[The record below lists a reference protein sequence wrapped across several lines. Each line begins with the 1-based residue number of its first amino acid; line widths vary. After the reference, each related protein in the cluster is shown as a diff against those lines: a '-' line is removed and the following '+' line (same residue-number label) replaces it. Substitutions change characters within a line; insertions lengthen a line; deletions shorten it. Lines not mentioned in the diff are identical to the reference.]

1 MKKFLISS
9 IFTTALLFT
18 GCASSSTGYVNNGAT
33 VKGAQPMTMGID
45 STDFEKAASDAVE
58 SLLSSGALDRP
69 GGGRY
74 VVAMGKVINDTTQRV
89 DTALLTKKI
98 RISMLKS
105 GKAVVTTAVAAGGAE
120 DSMSH
125 DVRDLRED
133 EEFAQNTIAKKGTLI
148 APDMSLSGKIIQRNM
163 QTVDKKQLVEYYFQ
177 LTLTQ
182 LQTGLAFWE
191 DEININKIGSN
202 KSVSW

>member
-1 MKKFLISS
+1 MKKTLFSVAVIAA
-9 IFTTALLFT
+9 IFS
-18 GCASSSTGYVNNGAT
+18 GCSTSGYMQNGSK
-33 VKGAQPMTMGID
+33 VKDAEPITMGID
-45 STDFEKAASDAVE
+45 HTDFEKAASDAVE
-58 SLLSSGALDRP
+58 SLLSSGSLERP

-74 VVAMGKVINDTTQRV
+74 VVAMGKVINDTTQRI

-98 RISMLKS
+98 RIAMLKS
-105 GKAVVTTAVAAGGAE
+105 GKAVITTAVAAGGAE
-120 DSMSH
+120 DTMSH
-125 DVRDLRED
+125 DVRELREND
-133 EEFAQNTIAKKGTLI
+133 EFAQNTIAKKGTLL
-148 APDMSLSGKIIQRNM
+148 APDMSLSGKIIQRNIK
-163 QTVDKKQLVEYYFQ
+163 TTDNKQLVEYYFQ

>member
-1 MKKFLISS
+1 MKKTLFSVAVIAA
-9 IFTTALLFT
+9 IFS
-18 GCASSSTGYVNNGAT
+18 GCATSGYMQNGSK
-33 VKGAQPMTMGID
+33 VKDAEPITMGID
-45 STDFEKAASDAVE
+45 HTDFEKAASDAVE
-58 SLLSSGALDRP
+58 SLLSSGSLERP

-74 VVAMGKVINDTTQRV
+74 VVAMGKVINDTTQRI

-98 RISMLKS
+98 RIAMLKS
-105 GKAVVTTAVAAGGAE
+105 GKAVITTAVAAGGAE
-120 DSMSH
+120 DPMSH
-125 DVRDLRED
+125 DVRELREND
-133 EEFAQNTIAKKGTLI
+133 EFAQNTIAKKGTLL
-148 APDMSLSGKIIQRNM
+148 APDMSLSGKIIQRNIK
-163 QTVDKKQLVEYYFQ
+163 TTDNKQLVEYYFQ

>member
-1 MKKFLISS
+1 MKKTLFSVAVIAA
-9 IFTTALLFT
+9 IFG
-18 GCASSSTGYVNNGAT
+18 GCATSGYMQNGSK
-33 VKGAQPMTMGID
+33 VKDAEPITMGID
-45 STDFEKAASDAVE
+45 HTDFEKAASDAVE
-58 SLLSSGALDRP
+58 SLLSSGSLERP

-74 VVAMGKVINDTTQRV
+74 VVAMGKVINDTTQRI

-98 RISMLKS
+98 RIAMLKS
-105 GKAVVTTAVAAGGAE
+105 GKAVITTAVAAGGAE
-120 DSMSH
+120 DTMSH
-125 DVRDLRED
+125 DVRELREND
-133 EEFAQNTIAKKGTLI
+133 EFAQNTIAKKGTLL
-148 APDMSLSGKIIQRNM
+148 APDMSLSGKIIQRNIK
-163 QTVDKKQLVEYYFQ
+163 TTDNKQLVEYYFQ

>member
-1 MKKFLISS
+1 MKKTLFSVAVIAA
-9 IFTTALLFT
+9 IFSR
-18 GCASSSTGYVNNGAT
+18 CATSGYMENGSK
-33 VKGAQPMTMGID
+33 VKDAEPITMGID
-45 STDFEKAASDAVE
+45 HTDFEKAASDAVE
-58 SLLSSGALDRP
+58 SLLSSGSLERP

-74 VVAMGKVINDTTQRV
+74 VVAMGKVINDTTQRI

-98 RISMLKS
+98 RIAMLKS
-105 GKAVVTTAVAAGGAE
+105 GKAVITTAVAAGGAE
-120 DSMSH
+120 DTMSH
-125 DVRDLRED
+125 DVRELREND
-133 EEFAQNTIAKKGTLI
+133 EFAQNTIAKKGTLL
-148 APDMSLSGKIIQRNM
+148 APDMSLSGKIIQRNIK
-163 QTVDKKQLVEYYFQ
+163 TTDNKQLVEYYFQ

>member
-1 MKKFLISS
+1 MKKTLFSVAVIAA
-9 IFTTALLFT
+9 IFS
-18 GCASSSTGYVNNGAT
+18 GCATRGYMQNGSK
-33 VKGAQPMTMGID
+33 VKDAEPITMGID
-45 STDFEKAASDAVE
+45 HTDFEKAASDAVE
-58 SLLSSGALDRP
+58 SLLSSGSLERP

-74 VVAMGKVINDTTQRV
+74 VVAMGKVINDTTQRI

-98 RISMLKS
+98 RIAMLKS
-105 GKAVVTTAVAAGGAE
+105 GKAVITTAVAAGGAE
-120 DSMSH
+120 DTMSH
-125 DVRDLRED
+125 DVRELREND
-133 EEFAQNTIAKKGTLI
+133 EFAQNTIAKKGTLL
-148 APDMSLSGKIIQRNM
+148 APDMSLSGKIIQRNIK
-163 QTVDKKQLVEYYFQ
+163 TTDNKQLVEYYFQ